1 MKGLQRSPFLKSV
14 NLMFDRAACLLDLP
28 QGFAEAIKVCNSI
41 YQVSF
46 PVKIRGKYRI
56 FTGWRAVHS
65 DHRLPAKGG
74 IRYSKDSYQEEI
86 EALAALM
93 SYKCAIVNVPFGGSK
108 GGLKIDPRRFSEEEL
123 EKITRRFAREL
134 IKTGFISPSQNVP
147 APDMG
152 TSSRE
157 MAWIA
162 DTYKLIRPDEINAI
176 ACVTGKPATQG
187 GIAGREEATG
197 RGVVFAL
204 REFFRHPKEVKRAG
218 LTGKLEGKKVVI
230 QGFGNVGYH
239 AAKILTEED
248 GARVIAIIKREGAL
262 ISDKGLNIAKL
273 KKHVSDKGTL
283 VGFSNAR
290 FEKEGHSILELDCDI
305 LIPAATENQITLQ
318 NAPRILAPLI
328 VEAANGPLTYEADEY
343 LNNHGKIILPDIYV
357 NSGGVT
363 VSYFEWIKNISHIRF
378 GRIERRF
385 DEIRGVK
392 IIEAIEHSAGTK
404 VPKSLKEHLIYGA
417 NELDLVHS
425 GLDDTMRAAYNE
437 IAEIFH
443 SRKDVCDF
451 RTAAYIAAIQKIAS
465 AHEEMGI

>member
-93 SYKCAIVNVPFGGSK
+93 SYKCAIVNVPYGGSK
-108 GGLKIDPRRFSEEEL
+108 GGLQIDPRRYSEEEL

-162 DTYKLIRPDEINAI
+162 DTYKILRPDEINAI
-176 ACVTGKPATQG
+176 ACVTGKPAAQG
-187 GIAGREEATG
+187 GGRDLKKIPSL
-197 RGVVFAL
+197 L
-204 REFFRHPKEVKRAG
+204 REAKTVKYAFIG
-218 LTGKLEGKKVVI
+218 ASYFLWY
-230 QGFGNVGYH
+230 FVGWH
-239 AAKILTEED
+239 T
-248 GARVIAIIKREGAL
+248 
-262 ISDKGLNIAKL
+262 
-273 KKHVSDKGTL
+273 
-283 VGFSNAR
+283 
-290 FEKEGHSILELDCDI
+290 HSILLWGV
-305 LIPAATENQITLQ
+305 AH
-318 NAPRILAPLI
+318 RIM
-328 VEAANGPLTYEADEY
+328 
-343 LNNHGKIILPDIYV
+343 HGVQYIMYV
-357 NSGGVT
+357 YVYMGNVAKRGLSKPGLWSRMGVPPISSFISGTSGGP
-363 VSYFEWIKNISHIRF
+363 
-378 GRIERRF
+378 RRR
-385 DEIRGVK
+385 D
-392 IIEAIEHSAGTK
+392 
-404 VPKSLKEHLIYGA
+404 
-417 NELDLVHS
+417 
-425 GLDDTMRAAYNE
+425 RA
-437 IAEIFH
+437 
-443 SRKDVCDF
+443 STR
-451 RTAAYIAAIQKIAS
+451 
-465 AHEEMGI
+465 